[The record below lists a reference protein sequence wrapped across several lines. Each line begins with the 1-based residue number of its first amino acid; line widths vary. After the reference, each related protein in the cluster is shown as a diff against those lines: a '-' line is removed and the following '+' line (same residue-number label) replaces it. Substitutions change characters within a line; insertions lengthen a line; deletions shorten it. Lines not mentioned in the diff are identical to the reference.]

1 MKNILII
8 QPFRKPKFKEMVVT
22 NYPFWEVINVAPL
35 VTAAILK
42 ESYNVQFLSL
52 QNIFKSYESNQSN
65 ELFHILNLYNP
76 ELYFIRIILWL
87 IVIPQV
93 YILLNL
99 FVSILRKEILK

>member
-52 QNIFKSYESNQSN
+52 QNIFKSYESNQSK

-76 ELYFIRIILWL
+76 DLVIFHTDYFMA
-87 IVIPQV
+87 
-93 YILLNL
+93 N
-99 FVSILRKEILK
+99 SITAS

>member
-42 ESYNVQFLSL
+42 ESYLSL
-52 QNIFKSYESNQSN
+52 I
-65 ELFHILNLYNP
+65 HI
-76 ELYFIRIILWL
+76 
-87 IVIPQV
+87 
-93 YILLNL
+93 
-99 FVSILRKEILK
+99 

>member
-52 QNIFKSYESNQSN
+52 KHSEYRGEM
-65 ELFHILNLYNP
+65 
-76 ELYFIRIILWL
+76 YFI
-87 IVIPQV
+87 QGKD
-93 YILLNL
+93 
-99 FVSILRKEILK
+99 FSK